1 MRMMMPRIE
10 QLEREAGQTRAQLS
24 RTVEEL
30 HGRMTPGPV
39 IDQLTNYAREGTAA
53 EFRRNLEREVRENP
67 LPLVLIGIGI
77 AWLIV
82 ASSRSSR
89 APLQI
94 INEVRAEEGKAP
106 ITDR

>member
-1 MRMMMPRIE
+1 
-10 QLEREAGQTRAQLS
+10 
-24 RTVEEL
+24 
-30 HGRMTPGPV
+30 MTPGPV
-39 IDQLTNYAREGTAA
+39 IDQLTNYAREGPAA

-89 APLQI
+89 AMI
-94 INEVRAEEGKAP
+94 ASATRKAAD
-106 ITDR
+106 ITTAASACVSKGQ